1 MAIKRWNAST
11 SQWELVGTPGTVTP
25 AAIGAVSLSGG
36 NTIISQSASSIPLV
50 IKAAASQTADLF
62 EVLNSS
68 NAELF
73 AIRPNGRIKSS
84 VISTEVDS
92 ATIGLF
98 ANVNSGSNGTSVV
111 LWGKDMATWG
121 GDVHYLVD
129 SRGVSGAHRFWTW
142 DGTNYLHRAMID
154 APGNLG
160 INNMSPVGFN
170 SSGRVINVAGT
181 SANSG
186 PATIMQVGSS
196 ATPGAGYAATEVFA
210 LANIQNA
217 VEITRVTGTGA
228 NGFRGYFKVIVTGH
242 NGSIGNGINI
252 KEFYWDGGTSA
263 PVQIS
268 TYTSSFAPVIS
279 FDNAVNHRLVV
290 LLASSN
296 GSASFNG
303 VMKIEWMLPIDFASS
318 TYTLS

>member
-1 MAIKRWNAST
+1 MAIKRWNANT

-25 AAIGAVSLSGG
+25 ASIGAVSLSGG
-36 NTIISQSASSIPLV
+36 NTIISQSASSIPLI
-50 IKAAASQTADLF
+50 IKAASSQTADLL

-73 AIRPNGRIKSS
+73 AIRSGGRVKTS
-84 VISTEVDS
+84 VISTESDS
-92 ATIGLF
+92 MTIGLF
-98 ANVNSGSNGTSVV
+98 ANTNSGSNGTSLI
-111 LWGKDMATWG
+111 LWGKDMGTWG

-129 SRGVSGAHRFWTW
+129 SRGASGAHRFWTW
-142 DGTNYLHRAMID
+142 DGTNYLHKVMID
-154 APGNLG
+154 SPGNLG

-170 SSGRVINVAGT
+170 SSGKVLNITGT

-186 PATIMQVGSS
+186 PSTIMQIGSS
-196 ATPGAGYAATEVFA
+196 GTPGAGYAATEVFS
-210 LANIQNA
+210 LTNIQNA
-217 VEITRVTGTGA
+217 VEITRVTGSGA
-228 NGFRGYFKVIVTGH
+228 NGFRAYFKVIVTGH

-268 TYTSSFAPVIS
+268 TYTSSFAPAIS
-279 FDNAVNHRLVV
+279 FDTAVSNRLVV